1 MPNGAEIKLAVRG
14 IPGTSDIPIGVGSV
28 ELADEQEDWLVELS
42 LTDRDLL
49 LGELA
54 YLVEQEI
61 KRTIEWERMV
71 ELERLEEL
79 DG

>member
-14 IPGTSDIPIGVGSV
+14 IPGTSEIPIGVAAV
-28 ELADEQEDWLVELS
+28 ELEDEQEDWLVELS

-71 ELERLEEL
+71 ERERLEEL
-79 DG
+79 FS

>member
-14 IPGTSDIPIGVGSV
+14 IPGTSEIPIGVAAV
-28 ELADEQEDWLVELS
+28 ELEDEQEDWLVELS

-71 ELERLEEL
+71 ERERLEEL
-79 DG
+79 NS

>member
-14 IPGTSDIPIGVGSV
+14 IGTSDIPIGVAAV
-28 ELADEQEDWLVELS
+28 ELEDEQEDWLVELS

-71 ELERLEEL
+71 ERERLEEL
-79 DG
+79 NS

>member
-14 IPGTSDIPIGVGSV
+14 IPGTSDIPIGVAAV
-28 ELADEQEDWLVELS
+28 ELEDEQEDWLVELS

-71 ELERLEEL
+71 ERERFEEL
-79 DG
+79 NS

>member
-14 IPGTSDIPIGVGSV
+14 IPGTSDIPIGVAAV
-28 ELADEQEDWLVELS
+28 ELEDEQEDWLVELS

-71 ELERLEEL
+71 ERERLEEL
-79 DG
+79 NS